1 MFTFVCEK
9 CGGTFQSK
17 SDPSKWRHRLC
28 NNCRGNQYA
37 SNPQGNAYTPRPVP
51 VQPQPVSQG
60 VVYNSQSTPIKKEFD
75 VETYVA
81 DMLLVYATL
90 KRMVDENKMT
100 IPESSLC
107 QWVTSIMIQK
117 EKIK

>member
-1 MFTFVCEK
+1 MFTFICEK

-37 SNPQGNAYTPRPVP
+37 SNPQGTSYSPRPVP
-51 VQPQPVSQG
+51 VQPQLQG
-60 VVYNSQSTPIKKEFD
+60 VVYNQQATPIKKEFD
-75 VETYVA
+75 IEGYVS
-81 DMLLVYATL
+81 DMLFVYATL

-100 IPESSLC
+100 IPEASLC
-107 QWVTSIMIQK
+107 QWTTSIMIQK
-117 EKIK
+117 DKIK